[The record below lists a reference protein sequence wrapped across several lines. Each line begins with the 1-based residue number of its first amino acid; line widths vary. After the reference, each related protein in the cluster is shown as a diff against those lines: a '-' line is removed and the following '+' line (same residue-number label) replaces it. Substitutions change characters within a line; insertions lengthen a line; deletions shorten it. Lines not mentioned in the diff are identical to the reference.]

1 MKKIKTILI
10 CVAFF
15 IAFALPVGLVI
26 SLSQAE
32 KREYEPIAGYSF
44 SEEYAYGSV
53 VTPTRMTMAEYMS
66 VSGVYAGY
74 QDIFV
79 DLSDYDGLFLSVDEG
94 DEVALGQE
102 IGFDRNGNT
111 LLAESNAVVTEI
123 NRSEGYIRMTDLNE
137 VALECYV
144 SVSYADLL
152 SQMSGSLTDE
162 NGDKVELLFRSV
174 QIRSDGTVFVR
185 LKTGTTGE
193 IGKTGSFK
201 LYTGTVYSNVLAV
214 KNNCLYRNN
223 SGDWCVRKTLA
234 NGVVVG
240 EQMVGVGYS
249 DGEYTMITAGIDE
262 NTLLDSGAASYYGE

>member
-10 CVAFF
+10 CVAFL

-94 DEVALGQE
+94 DEVTLGQE

-111 LLAESNAVVTEI
+111 LLAETNAVVTEI

-144 SVSYADLL
+144 SVSYANLL

-174 QIRSDGTVFVR
+174 QIRSDGAVFVR

-201 LYTGTVYSNVLAV
+201 IYTGTVYSNVLVV

-240 EQMVGVGYS
+240 EQVVGVGYS